1 MTAVVVVPFD
11 LAFIDLATAHMYHP
25 IQILINLIDVIFLVD
40 IVLKRVSAGS
50 EDALPRELE
59 GGGGAKDRRTGV
71 ESVRTRPSGTG
82 RFNTAIFDKKR
93 DEWCLD
99 RGKIARRYLRG
110 SVILDVVAIVPWRL
124 IAKYASS
131 TRVRPSRRVD
141 RSSRALFPFS
151 VSTDARPRPPS
162 RPPGISGRRR
172 SDASI
177 TSASSSCSG
186 SIEFWRW
193 SGTGARPWG
202 RSSTRTD

>member
-82 RFNTAIFDKKR
+82 RFNTAIRESSRSER
-93 DEWCLD
+93 DRPVLV
-99 RGKIARRYLRG
+99 G
-110 SVILDVVAIVPWRL
+110 
-124 IAKYASS
+124 S
-131 TRVRPSRRVD
+131 TR
-141 RSSRALFPFS
+141 
-151 VSTDARPRPPS
+151 
-162 RPPGISGRRR
+162 
-172 SDASI
+172 
-177 TSASSSCSG
+177 
-186 SIEFWRW
+186 
-193 SGTGARPWG
+193 
-202 RSSTRTD
+202 RSSTRSGTSGASTGARLRGGTCEAP